1 MGNNL
6 FIIMA
11 LWKRFPDS
19 TDWTV
24 PAKHAVSARPN
35 ARFAPNLQMKIAA
48 AAFAV

>member
-11 LWKRFPDS
+11 LWKGIPDS

-24 PAKHAVSARPN
+24 PAKRAVSARPN
-35 ARFAPNLQMKIAA
+35 APFAPNLQMKITA
-48 AAFAV
+48 AAFAA